1 VVEHPAFRSNRPA
14 ISPLL
19 ANIYLHYA
27 FDQWVQHW
35 RKQPGRGTVIVVRYA
50 DDSVMGFETAHAAR
64 QFLDEVRE
72 RFAKSA

>member
-1 VVEHPAFRSNRPA
+1 MRKLARVVRMVPFQPPDDYSFELKITFCVRGV

-35 RKQPGRGTVIVVRYA
+35 RKQSGREA
-50 DDSVMGFETAHAAR
+50 
-64 QFLDEVRE
+64 
-72 RFAKSA
+72 